1 MRFWQR
7 SLGTQ
12 DAEIKFSRHLLPS
25 YTFNIRNFDV
35 AKIDCTLS
43 VIGTRSR
50 SILYRLFANKNVA
63 ES

>member
-7 SLGTQ
+7 SLGTR
-12 DAEIKFSRHLLPS
+12 DVEIKFSRHLLPS

-35 AKIDCTLS
+35 VEIDCTLS
-43 VIGTRSR
+43 VIGTRL
-50 SILYRLFANKNVA
+50 SILYRLFPNKNVA